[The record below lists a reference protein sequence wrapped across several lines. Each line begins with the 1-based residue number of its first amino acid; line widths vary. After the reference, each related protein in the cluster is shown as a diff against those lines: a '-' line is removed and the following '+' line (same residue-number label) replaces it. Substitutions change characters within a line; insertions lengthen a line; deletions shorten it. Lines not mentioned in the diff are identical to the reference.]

1 MNKVKFFKLT
11 GTKMTLRS
19 RGGILNSKKI
29 NTSQEF
35 VPDCNKDTTGNL
47 TFMYQMFYIYYM

>member
-1 MNKVKFFKLT
+1 
-11 GTKMTLRS
+11 MTLRS